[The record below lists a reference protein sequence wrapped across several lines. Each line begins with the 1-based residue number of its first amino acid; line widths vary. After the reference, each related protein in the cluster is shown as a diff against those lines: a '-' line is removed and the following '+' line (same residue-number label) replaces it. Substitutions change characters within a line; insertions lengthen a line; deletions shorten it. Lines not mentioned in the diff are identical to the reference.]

1 MKQDFINNA
10 AYITI
15 FKSNRKNAKCA
26 DPISVYHLISH
37 DDHKMISDDRIL
49 SQFISTLDAIC
60 ANAEKL
66 GAKQFIIKTT
76 VCVGKYAIRTSEKT
90 DYIIERLT
98 YDLRFNMTSITML
111 VSYLLNIFVLI
122 YPYTMLSRETIL
134 TNPSVKCIINKYG
147 TNDKFGIKWKYS
159 AGNRNNN

>member
-1 MKQDFINNA
+1 MKQDFIDNA

-26 DPISVYHLISH
+26 NLISVHHLISH
-37 DDHKMISDDRIL
+37 NDNRMISDDRIL
-49 SQFISTLDAIC
+49 LQFVRTLDAIC
-60 ANAEKL
+60 AKAENL

-76 VCVGKYAIRTSEKT
+76 VHIGKNAIRTPEKT

-98 YDLRFNMTSITML
+98 YNLRLNTTSITML
-111 VSYLLNIFVLI
+111 ISYLFNIFVLI

-134 TNPSVKCIINKYG
+134 THSFVKCIVEINTGEY
-147 TNDKFGIKWKYS
+147 D
-159 AGNRNNN
+159 

>member
-1 MKQDFINNA
+1 MKQDFIDNA

-26 DPISVYHLISH
+26 NLISVHHLISH
-37 DDHKMISDDRIL
+37 NDNRMISDDRIL
-49 SQFISTLDAIC
+49 LQFVRTLDAIC
-60 ANAEKL
+60 ANAENL

-76 VCVGKYAIRTSEKT
+76 VFIGKNAIRTPEKT
-90 DYIIERLT
+90 DCIMERLT
-98 YDLRFNMTSITML
+98 YDLRLNTTSITML
-111 VSYLLNIFVLI
+111 ISYLFNIFVLI

-147 TNDKFGIKWKYS
+147 INDKFGKKWKYTE
-159 AGNRNNN
+159 AVTK

>member
-1 MKQDFINNA
+1 MKKDFIDNA
-10 AYITI
+10 AYIII

-37 DDHKMISDDRIL
+37 NDNKMISDDRIL

-60 ANAEKL
+60 VNAENL

-76 VCVGKYAIRTSEKT
+76 VCIGKNAIRTPENS
-90 DYIIERLT
+90 DYIMERLT

-111 VSYLLNIFVLI
+111 ISYLFNIFVLI

-134 TNPSVKCIINKYG
+134 TNPSIKCII
-147 TNDKFGIKWKYS
+147 DK
-159 AGNRNNN
+159 

>member
-1 MKQDFINNA
+1 MKKDFIDNA

-37 DDHKMISDDRIL
+37 NDNKMISDDRIL
-49 SQFISTLDAIC
+49 LQFISTLDAIC
-60 ANAEKL
+60 ANAENL

-76 VCVGKYAIRTSEKT
+76 VCIGKNAFRTPEKT
-90 DYIIERLT
+90 DYITERLT
-98 YDLRFNMTSITML
+98 YDLQFNMTSITML
-111 VSYLLNIFVLI
+111 ISYLFNIFVLI

-147 TNDKFGIKWKYS
+147 KNDEFGIKWKY
-159 AGNRNNN
+159 AMDK